1 MQTKLRVS
9 AWSRHNCTS
18 AHRTS
23 RTFIKCCL
31 DRYYF
36 NGENAHKPSIR
47 FHGAEN
53 GDWVVIRESW
63 SDVYYTE
70 HNGRTNNQT
79 HKVFEVAIL
88 NTYEAACDFYDM
100 VSSSCWEDTCNGGR
114 CVNVRQTIIKV
125 DY

>member
-1 MQTKLRVS
+1 MQTKLPVS
-9 AWSRHNCTS
+9 TWYRHNCTS

-47 FHGAEN
+47 LHGAEN
-53 GDWVVIRESW
+53 GDWIVIRESW

-70 HNGRTNNQT
+70 HNGRRNNQT

-88 NTYEAACDFYDM
+88 NTYEAACDFYDT
-100 VSSSCWEDTCNGGR
+100 VSYSCDEDTCHGGR
-114 CVNVRQTIIKV
+114 CLNLKDAIVKV